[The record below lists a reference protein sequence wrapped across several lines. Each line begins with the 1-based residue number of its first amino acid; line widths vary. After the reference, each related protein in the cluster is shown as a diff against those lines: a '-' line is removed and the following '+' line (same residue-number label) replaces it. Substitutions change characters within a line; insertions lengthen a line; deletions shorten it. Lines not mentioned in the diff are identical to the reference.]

1 LNFRFELETIS
12 WLNQFSIGTCLAA
25 YLELSS
31 TRPCY
36 FEIVLALFVHY
47 FFEFKNLW
55 NFDFG

>member
-1 LNFRFELETIS
+1 VLETIS